1 MQKKLFLF
9 LVAISI
15 SFSSFA
21 NPFEILGV
29 KSGMTKDEVKKI
41 SNLKESYGMT
51 QLDLKNKNSFFD
63 IAYLNF
69 SDDGILYN
77 AQLYVYKKD
86 YIYNLTVLNI
96 LKEKY
101 PKVEIRNG
109 GSSSL
114 GEYFYFD
121 LYDTEVIDKIVTEKT
136 QKITTEKKF

>member
-1 MQKKLFLF
+1 MKRKLCLFLMA
-9 LVAISI
+9 LII

-21 NPFEILGV
+21 GQFEIMGV
-29 KSGMTKDEVKKI
+29 KSGMTKEEVKKI
-41 SNLKESYGMT
+41 SNLKESFGMT

-69 SDDGILYN
+69 SEEGILYN
-77 AQLYVYKKD
+77 VQLYIYKKD
-86 YIYNLTVLNI
+86 YLSNLTTLNI

-101 PKVEIRNG
+101 PKAEIRSG
-109 GSSSL
+109 GSSSS

-121 LYDTEVIDKIVTEKT
+121 LYDAEVVDKIVSEKT